1 MACIPIRDIANCC
14 LTMCRIR
21 DPGVRFPGH
30 RQGRKQLWTAGP
42 QDANHHI
49 REYHQFGRMRKRVK
63 SHRHGKA
70 SPTRLKLARNG
81 WPPEGLLPRGGFAD
95 CRAWFGVDRTRQV
108 EFPSFL
114 QLAWDGRSQ
123 QIHHMFG
130 AFLPGLPWRSDFP
143 LRVPGVARRKERGGI
158 CPHFSKVATHERCAH
173 RSARPCHV
181 QAQELG
187 GYICILIGGVGRRRS
202 ERESGEMLCEFG
214 VAPCPLSRYTLVHRS
229 DKPAQRKKYQYSCYH
244 RSSINPHAFL
254 NFPTKSFGRTSDVT
268 WSRLCS

>member
-95 CRAWFGVDRTRQV
+95 CRACNSSPAKVSELWAFLL
-108 EFPSFL
+108 SFL
-114 QLAWDGRSQ
+114 VNF
-123 QIHHMFG
+123 I
-130 AFLPGLPWRSDFP
+130 P
-143 LRVPGVARRKERGGI
+143 
-158 CPHFSKVATHERCAH
+158 
-173 RSARPCHV
+173 
-181 QAQELG
+181 
-187 GYICILIGGVGRRRS
+187 
-202 ERESGEMLCEFG
+202 
-214 VAPCPLSRYTLVHRS
+214 TLVNS
-229 DKPAQRKKYQYSCYH
+229 IKRKKKQREAKANSLFFFMFHIVSAKTGCA
-244 RSSINPHAFL
+244 PLA
-254 NFPTKSFGRTSDVT
+254 T
-268 WSRLCS
+268 

>member
-1 MACIPIRDIANCC
+1 MELTELDLSSSLPSCNWRGTGDHSRFTTC
-14 LTMCRIR
+14 LVLFCLVCPGDRI
-21 DPGVRFPGH
+21 F
-30 RQGRKQLWTAGP
+30 
-42 QDANHHI
+42 
-49 REYHQFGRMRKRVK
+49 
-63 SHRHGKA
+63 S
-70 SPTRLKLARNG
+70 
-81 WPPEGLLPRGGFAD
+81 
-95 CRAWFGVDRTRQV
+95 
-108 EFPSFL
+108 
-114 QLAWDGRSQ
+114 
-123 QIHHMFG
+123 
-130 AFLPGLPWRSDFP
+130 

-229 DKPAQRKKYQYSCYH
+229 NKPAQRKKYQYSCYH
-244 RSSINPHAFL
+244 RSSITHHAFL
-254 NFPTKSFGRTSDVT
+254 NFPTKPFGRTPDVT